1 MNNKGQTLVIF
12 IFLIPII
19 LLLFLSVIDYG
30 IISIQKYKAE
40 SSVKDS
46 IKYAL
51 NNQDLPNL
59 DNTIKD
65 LLNKN
70 IDNITNINIDINNDY
85 ISINLN
91 IKENHLFNF
100 LNINDNIKLSY
111 TGTLVNNE
119 IIIEKG

>member
-59 DNTIKD
+59 DNSIKD

-100 LNINDNIKLSY
+100 LNINNIIKLSY